1 MKTLKLLVFG
11 ISLAFFPT
19 ACSEDET
26 PDPDK
31 SPVTTGDGCY
41 LKNILNDKAAPLFSY
56 FYLEESPSILDFYYE
71 HDPLSSVI
79 TNTYSYRYSPASIA
93 GLRIDS
99 VFHYIGDFYVYGPGD
114 FSSLTVYYYT
124 SYGNSFDVIDSANV
138 YVNTYVPEEPFG
150 LKGTIYYEY
159 ESNGLLETETYYDNE
174 DYSQGSFYDNYQ
186 IQYFYD
192 SNAQLIEW
200 KYFNYDDKMT
210 YYEKYE
216 LTTYFQ
222 PSIKVVVNPELVKS
236 NLYAPA
242 KLTVPAY
249 LNGGLN
255 GTYTYKY
262 QYQVNEHNYIVEQS
276 LLTDGGNAEFLK
288 LLTYDCYYD

>member
-1 MKTLKLLVFG
+1 MKIIKFLLVITMVILPFG
-11 ISLAFFPT
+11 
-19 ACSEDET
+19 CSEDE
-26 PDPDK
+26 
-31 SPVTTGDGCY
+31 PVKEEIAEIIGDGCY
-41 LKNILNDKAAPLFSY
+41 IKSIINDKASPLFSY
-56 FYLEESPSILDFYYE
+56 YYLEKSPSILDFYYE
-71 HDPLSSVI
+71 HDPLTSVI

-99 VFHYIGDFYVYGPGD
+99 VFHYIGDFYQYGPGE

-124 SYGNSFDVIDSANV
+124 SYGKSYEVIDSANV

-159 ESNGLLETETYYDNE
+159 DSMGLLETETYYDNE
-174 DYSQGSFYDNYQ
+174 DYTPGTFYDNYQ
-186 IQYFYD
+186 IKYFYD
-192 SNAQLIEW
+192 PNTQLIEW
-200 KYFNYDDKMT
+200 KYFNYDEKMT

-216 LTTYFQ
+216 LTTFFQ

-236 NLYAPA
+236 NLYAPL

-255 GTYTYKY
+255 GTYTYEY

-276 LLTDGGNAEFLK
+276 LLVDGGNAEFLK
-288 LLTYDCYYD
+288 LLTYDCYFD

>member
-1 MKTLKLLVFG
+1 MKIIKTLLIFIMAG
-11 ISLAFFPT
+11 IASG
-19 ACSEDET
+19 CSENEDIIEDK
-26 PDPDK
+26 DP
-31 SPVTTGDGCY
+31 VIIGDGCY
-41 LKNILNDKAAPLFSY
+41 IKSILNDKAAPLFSY
-56 FYLEESPSILDFYYE
+56 YYLEESPSILDFYYE

-99 VFHYIGDFYVYGPGD
+99 VFHYTGDFYQYGPGE

-124 SYGNSFDVIDSANV
+124 SYGNSSDVIDSANV
-138 YVNTYVPEEPFG
+138 YVSTNVPEEPFG

-159 ESNGLLETETYYDNE
+159 DSNGLLETETYYDNE
-174 DYSQGSFYDNYQ
+174 NYVPGTFYDNYQ

-192 SNAQLIEW
+192 SNSQLIEW
-200 KYFNYDDKMT
+200 KYFNYDDKMS

-255 GTYTYKY
+255 GTYTYEY

-276 LLTDGGNAEFLK
+276 LLMEGANTEFLK
-288 LLTYDCYYD
+288 LITYDCYYD

>member
-1 MKTLKLLVFG
+1 MKIIRLLLFILIVSVPF
-11 ISLAFFPT
+11 S
-19 ACSEDET
+19 CSEDDT
-26 PDPDK
+26 PVKEIIPE
-31 SPVTTGDGCY
+31 VTGDGCY
-41 LKNILNDKAAPLFSY
+41 IKSILNDRAAPLFSY
-56 FYLEESPSILDFYYE
+56 FYKEESPSILDFYYE

-79 TNTYSYRYSPASIA
+79 TNTYSYRYSPASVA

-99 VFHYIGDFYVYGPGD
+99 VFHYVGDFYMYGPGE

-138 YVNTYVPEEPFG
+138 YVPTYIAEEPFG
-150 LKGTIYYEY
+150 LKGTIYYAY
-159 ESNGLLETETYYDNE
+159 DSNGLLDTETYYDYE
-174 DYSQGSFYDNYQ
+174 DYSPGTFYDNYQ

-192 SNAQLIEW
+192 SNSQLIEW

-255 GTYTYKY
+255 GTYTYEY

-276 LLTDGGNAEFLK
+276 LITGGSNPEFLK
-288 LLTYDCYYD
+288 LITYDCYYD